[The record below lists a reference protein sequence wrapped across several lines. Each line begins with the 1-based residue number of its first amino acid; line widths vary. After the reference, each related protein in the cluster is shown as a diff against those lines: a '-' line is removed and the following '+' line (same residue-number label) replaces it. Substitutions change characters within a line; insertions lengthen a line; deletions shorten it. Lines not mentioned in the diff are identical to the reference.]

1 MKRGDLYRVSKSSV
15 NDPKKYRVFVIISRQ
30 VLIDS
35 KFSSVICAPVYSVYN
50 ELSTQVPI
58 GVEEGLKHDSS
69 IHCDAL
75 MSLPKSLLTNYIGTL
90 SSEKMKSLE
99 YALKISLN
107 IDNYT

>member
-1 MKRGDLYRVSKSSV
+1 MKRGELYRVSKSSV

-35 KFSSVICAPVYSVYN
+35 NFSSVICAPVYSIYN

-58 GVEEGLKHDSS
+58 GVEEGLKHNSS

-75 MSLPKSLLTNYIGTL
+75 MSIPKSLLSNYIGL
-90 SSEKMKSLE
+90 LPAEKINLLDQS
-99 YALKISLN
+99 LKIAID
-107 IDNYT
+107 IDNNI